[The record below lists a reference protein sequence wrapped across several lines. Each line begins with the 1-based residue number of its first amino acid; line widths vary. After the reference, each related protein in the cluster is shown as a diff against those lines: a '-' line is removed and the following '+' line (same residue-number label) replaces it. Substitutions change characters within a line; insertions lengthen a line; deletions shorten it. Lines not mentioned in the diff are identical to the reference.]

1 MTELMES
8 QIQRTEDAC
17 MLSFFDRRPWWRR
30 MLSPYR
36 PTAEAIET
44 MRKVAALNYREAA
57 AEANAGES
65 AHSLALIAKRQQQ
78 RLREARAMLGHAAS
92 VIERLEKPERDVTAC
107 AELCDRIDEFL
118 KFPAQEK
125 APPEIPAIGA
135 DAPACAEPR
144 AAITP

>member
-8 QIQRTEDAC
+8 QIQRTEDLC

-36 PTAEAIET
+36 PTVEALET

-57 AEANAGES
+57 AEANAGVS
-65 AHSLALIAKRQQQ
+65 AHSLALIAERQQQ
-78 RLREARAMLGHAAS
+78 RLREARAMLSQAAS

-125 APPEIPAIGA
+125 VPPKIPALEV
-135 DAPACAEPR
+135 DAAACAEPR
-144 AAITP
+144 ADIAP